1 MSLEAKDLR
10 GNDPDELRRT
20 VRKLEEDLFKH
31 KLKKTTNQL
40 ENTMLIRST
49 RRDIARVNTV
59 LAERLRG
66 EPVAPAERAA
76 VVFEGAEAAADKPA
90 KAAAETAA
98 TSDGQGGEAQGDER
112 PKATTKKTAKET

>member
-1 MSLEAKDLR
+1 VIEAKDLR

-31 KLKKTTNQL
+31 KLKKNTSQL

-59 LAERLRG
+59 LAEKLRG
-66 EPVAPAERAA
+66 APAPA
-76 VVFEGAEAAADKPA
+76 VSA
-90 KAAAETAA
+90 KAETAA
-98 TSDGQGGEAQGDER
+98 EPAAAGEKAPAKAEKAAKA
-112 PKATTKKTAKET
+112 PAKAKASAKATKTAKET

>member
-1 MSLEAKDLR
+1 VSLEAKDLR

-66 EPVAPAERAA
+66 EPVAPAARAA
-76 VVFEGAEAAADKPA
+76 VVFEGAEASAPAAKPARAAAAKPA
-90 KAAAETAA
+90 KATKPKAVA
-98 TSDGQGGEAQGDER
+98 
-112 PKATTKKTAKET
+112 KATTKKTAKET

>member
-1 MSLEAKDLR
+1 VSLEAKDLR
-10 GNDPDELRRT
+10 GNDPAELRST

-76 VVFEGAEAAADKPA
+76 VVFEGAEAAAKPA
-90 KAAAETAA
+90 KAAADKPAKATKSKATAKA
-98 TSDGQGGEAQGDER
+98 T
-112 PKATTKKTAKET
+112 KATTKTAKET

>member
-1 MSLEAKDLR
+1 VSLEAKDLR
-10 GNDPDELRRT
+10 GNDPAELRST

-66 EPVAPAERAA
+66 MVVAPAERAA
-76 VVFEGAEAAADKPA
+76 VVFEEAEAAAAKPA
-90 KAAAETAA
+90 KAAAAKPTKAPAKA
-98 TSDGQGGEAQGDER
+98 TK
-112 PKATTKKTAKET
+112 PKATVKKTAKET

>member
-10 GNDPDELRRT
+10 GNDPAELRST

-76 VVFEGAEAAADKPA
+76 VVFEGAEAAAKPSKATAKSAAEKPA
-90 KAAAETAA
+90 KATK
-98 TSDGQGGEAQGDER
+98 
-112 PKATTKKTAKET
+112 PKATAKATKATTKTAKET

>member
-1 MSLEAKDLR
+1 VSLEAKDLR
-10 GNDPDELRRT
+10 GNEPDELRRT

-31 KLKKTTNQL
+31 KLKKTTSQL

-66 EPVAPAERAA
+66 AVVAPAARAA
-76 VVFEGAEAAADKPA
+76 AVFEGAEASAAAPAANPGKVSA
-90 KAAAETAA
+90 KATK
-98 TSDGQGGEAQGDER
+98 
-112 PKATTKKTAKET
+112 PKATAKATMKKTAKET